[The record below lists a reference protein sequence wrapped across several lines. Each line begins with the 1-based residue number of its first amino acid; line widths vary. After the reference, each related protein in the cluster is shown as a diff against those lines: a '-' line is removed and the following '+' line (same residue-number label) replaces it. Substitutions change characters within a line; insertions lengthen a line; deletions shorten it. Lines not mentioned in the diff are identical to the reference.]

1 VTAPAPALAYI
12 PDILEEHLEE
22 LGFLWGQRRTALRSP
37 RYTAR
42 AFAHLEERIAAHLQ
56 GVLAVGGAALPLLEN
71 TLRDGESLAA
81 FAAAYALLHH
91 ADPTASDC
99 ALETFAK
106 AEGARRAGLRDALCQ
121 GPVGSLL
128 PRIQALA
135 HSARAPL
142 AVAAAESLAFHTD
155 VGLTDRLVRQF
166 LSDEDAGVRAQAWRL
181 LGYLGMRLDPK
192 TYAVALRDDPV
203 VKRAALH
210 AGAWCGEPGVLAV
223 GRKFAQTPAPDQAD
237 ALELLAILGGSEDL
251 PAFAVIGRQATL
263 GPSRFRLLGC
273 FGHPGLMELV
283 MAGICDPDPATAV
296 AAGAAFTKMTGA
308 EIESGTVATL
318 PSNGAPAPDEFEM
331 EFLDEVK
338 LPSPALAQR
347 HWDKV
352 KGHLAQA
359 SRICRGVDVG
369 GRLDPEGFALLDMES
384 RWEACLRARFYG
396 VWSGSPVR
404 LERFPLTPVKP

>member
-1 VTAPAPALAYI
+1 MSMALV
-12 PDILEEHLEE
+12 
-22 LGFLWGQRRTALRSP
+22 R
-37 RYTAR
+37 
-42 AFAHLEERIAAHLQ
+42 RIAAHLQ

-71 TLRDGESLAA
+71 TLRDGDSLAA
-81 FAAAYALLHH
+81 FAAGFALLHH
-91 ADPTASDC
+91 ADPTASDR
-99 ALETFAK
+99 ALETFAQ
-106 AEGARRAGLRDALCQ
+106 AEGARLAGLRDALCQ

-135 HSARAPL
+135 HSARTPL

-155 VGLTDRLVRQF
+155 VGLTDGLVRQF

-181 LGYLGMRLDPK
+181 LGYLGLRLDPK
-192 TYAVALRDDPV
+192 TYAAALRDDPV

-223 GRKFAQTPAPDQAD
+223 GRKFAETPAPDQAD
-237 ALELLAILGGSEDL
+237 ALELLAILGGPEDL
-251 PAFAVIGRQATL
+251 PGFTAIGRQAAL
-263 GPSRFRLLGC
+263 GPSRFLLIGC
-273 FGHPGLMELV
+273 FGHPALMEVV
-283 MAGICDPDPATAV
+283 MTGIRDPDPATAV

-318 PSNGAPAPDEFEM
+318 PSDGAPAPDEFEM

-396 VWSGSPVR
+396 VWSGSPLR
-404 LERFPLTPVKP
+404 LERFPLTSVKP